1 MTDNDKQSID
11 ELWLKVLTGRE
22 SVDVTGQF
30 LDKEQLEILEEAEL
44 LHDTFVELDRK
55 QQAQAEADDFDIE
68 KSKDKLIAKL
78 KQKGLL

>member
-1 MTDNDKQSID
+1 MADNDKQSID

-44 LHDTFVELDRK
+44 LHDTFVALDRK

-68 KSKDKLIAKL
+68 KSKDKLIDKL